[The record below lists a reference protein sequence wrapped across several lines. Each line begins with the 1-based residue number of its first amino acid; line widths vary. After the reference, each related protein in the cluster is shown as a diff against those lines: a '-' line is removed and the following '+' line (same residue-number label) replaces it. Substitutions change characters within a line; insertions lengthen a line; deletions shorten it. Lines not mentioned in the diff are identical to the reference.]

1 MAGAKRIIVSS
12 LERSMARQEHAAL
25 VTCQLLVLGALASAS
40 GAAPRLST
48 SMLAG
53 DDFFGQAQR
62 SIQHDKKVLHRLE
75 AHPLAHASGWDLSA
89 AAGRGSGMSPALG
102 GRKWQRKNDK
112 LEKQLEDMSD
122 SVNQMFSD
130 QKNKKRYRRD
140 EDRLFNQVRHVTGCV
155 RAGRIRAPSNAVNA
169 RPEPL

>member
-1 MAGAKRIIVSS
+1 
-12 LERSMARQEHAAL
+12 MARQEHAAL

-89 AAGRGSGMSPALG
+89 AAGRSSGMSPALG

-130 QKNKKRYRRD
+130 QGNKKRYRRD

-155 RAGRIRAPSNAVNA
+155 RAGRIRAPSKAVNA

>member
-1 MAGAKRIIVSS
+1 
-12 LERSMARQEHAAL
+12 MARQEHAAL

-89 AAGRGSGMSPALG
+89 AAGKGRGMSTALG

-130 QKNKKRYRRD
+130 QGNKKRYRRD

-155 RAGRIRAPSNAVNA
+155 RAGRIRAPATAVNA

>member
-1 MAGAKRIIVSS
+1 
-12 LERSMARQEHAAL
+12 
-25 VTCQLLVLGALASAS
+25 
-40 GAAPRLST
+40 
-48 SMLAG
+48 MLAG

-112 LEKQLEDMSD
+112 LEKQSFAA
-122 SVNQMFSD
+122 SVPGLQWLH
-130 QKNKKRYRRD
+130 KRAKCGPTRSLHYS
-140 EDRLFNQVRHVTGCV
+140 V
-155 RAGRIRAPSNAVNA
+155 
-169 RPEPL
+169 

>member
-1 MAGAKRIIVSS
+1 MSS
-12 LERSMARQEHAAL
+12 SSWGLCCVALARQ
-25 VTCQLLVLGALASAS
+25 TCVRFPLEDLYCCCG
-40 GAAPRLST
+40 RL
-48 SMLAG
+48 
-53 DDFFGQAQR
+53 
-62 SIQHDKKVLHRLE
+62 RLE
-75 AHPLAHASGWDLSA
+75 AHPLAHASGWDLSGGGGGGA
-89 AAGRGSGMSPALG
+89 SARAPSLG
-102 GRKWQRKNDK
+102 GRKWQKENDK